1 MQMDIMVEFH
11 SLWNLP
17 TAKRIARALEEFEPF
32 WYEDP
37 IKADNFDAL
46 ADFAASTHVPTTISE
61 TMATRWSFREA
72 FERGAAGVAM
82 LDIGWV
88 GGISEAKKIATMA
101 EAYQIPIAP
110 HDCTGPVVLV
120 ASTHLSINAP
130 NALIQESVRAFYTGW
145 YTEVATALPD
155 VANGTIAPP
164 PGPGLGMELKPGLRD
179 RPDAHVRVSALN
191 T

>member
-1 MQMDIMVEFH
+1 MVEFH

-46 ADFAASTHVPTTISE
+46 ADFAASTHVPITLSE
-61 TMATRWSFREA
+61 TLATRWAFREL
-72 FERGAAGVAM
+72 FERGAAGIVM

-101 EAYQIPIAP
+101 EAYQLPVAP

-130 NALIQESVRAFYTGW
+130 NALIQEIRPRLLHRLVHRARHRPPRRR
-145 YTEVATALPD
+145 ERHHRPAARPRPRH
-155 VANGTIAPP
+155 GTQTRAQRPP
-164 PGPGLGMELKPGLRD
+164 RCARSGQRTQYLTR
-179 RPDAHVRVSALN
+179 R
-191 T
+191 